1 MAAPMNTAVSAPMLS
16 QKQRKALLKKERR
29 SRKRQALAEARLS
42 GQGDGHHAP
51 EEEEEEDNDR
61 DTDTERQHQ
70 EWLKRELLAQQEFR
84 LQMEREDT
92 ARKKQEEEER
102 RIKEE
107 WEAEQRKEQ
116 EEKEHKQQQKQD
128 REEAVRK
135 MLDQAESQL
144 AAENGAPWMN
154 AEPPDFG
161 TEKDRDNCPFFIK
174 TGACRFGDR
183 CSRKHVHPES
193 SPTLLVRGMFVT
205 FGLDQSRRDDYDT
218 DACLEYSE
226 EEVQQQFL
234 DFYQDVLPEFR
245 TAGKVLQFKVS
256 CNYEPH
262 LRGNVYVQF
271 DTEEQCREAFM
282 MFNGRWYAGKQLQCE
297 LCPVT
302 RWKTAICGLFDR
314 QKCPKGKHCN
324 FLHVFRNPGNEFW
337 EADRDLHMSPDRDGG
352 FSGRWSERRGR
363 DWDHSWRSSAPRSER
378 SHRGRE
384 RRSRSRERGGERDR
398 RGSERGSERRRSRE
412 RGREGRSRSRER
424 SRERGSER
432 RSERRSRSRERRE
445 RARERRSR
453 EKRSRSRGKRS
464 RSRESSSL
472 GLEKRSRREGSR
484 SPVKPIVGDATPDD
498 VITPRHH
505 KHSKKSKKSKKKKH
519 KKKNKRSLLPG
530 DSSGDSG
537 KESGDDEDAP
547 EVVLIPADLGSKPTN
562 HRETEETEAAGEEAV
577 SPDPQDPPL
586 ETHSDLS
593 PTPRDPEPISY
604 PLEDPQPANPP
615 LKTASP
621 APVETE
627 TTPFSACAE
636 DTSVPPLSGV
646 ELI

>member
-1 MAAPMNTAVSAPMLS
+1 M
-16 QKQRKALLKKERR
+16 ERR
-29 SRKRQALAEARLS
+29 SR
-42 GQGDGHHAP
+42 
-51 EEEEEEDNDR
+51 DR
-61 DTDTERQHQ
+61 
-70 EWLKRELLAQQEFR
+70 
-84 LQMEREDT
+84 
-92 ARKKQEEEER
+92 
-102 RIKEE
+102 
-107 WEAEQRKEQ
+107 
-116 EEKEHKQQQKQD
+116 
-128 REEAVRK
+128 
-135 MLDQAESQL
+135 
-144 AAENGAPWMN
+144 NG
-154 AEPPDFG
+154 
-161 TEKDRDNCPFFIK
+161 
-174 TGACRFGDR
+174 
-183 CSRKHVHPES
+183 S
-193 SPTLLVRGMFVT
+193 
-205 FGLDQSRRDDYDT
+205 
-218 DACLEYSE
+218 
-226 EEVQQQFL
+226 
-234 DFYQDVLPEFR
+234 
-245 TAGKVLQFKVS
+245 
-256 CNYEPH
+256 
-262 LRGNVYVQF
+262 
-271 DTEEQCREAFM
+271 
-282 MFNGRWYAGKQLQCE
+282 
-297 LCPVT
+297 
-302 RWKTAICGLFDR
+302 
-314 QKCPKGKHCN
+314 
-324 FLHVFRNPGNEFW
+324 
-337 EADRDLHMSPDRDGG
+337 
-352 FSGRWSERRGR
+352 
-363 DWDHSWRSSAPRSER
+363 
-378 SHRGRE
+378 
-384 RRSRSRERGGERDR
+384 
-398 RGSERGSERRRSRE
+398 
-412 RGREGRSRSRER
+412 
-424 SRERGSER
+424 
-432 RSERRSRSRERRE
+432 RE